1 MKIKTYAAMKYVEA
15 GENDWSKDQ
24 PVIYCA
30 DLKNEKSI
38 GYVMLADP
46 VGSSELSEKAS
57 EVAIKVVQ
65 RKINQEMK
73 HVKTNDNLEKLLN
86 YAVSLANS
94 NVILLNKKEKKIKPQ
109 ENGATT
115 LLVMTIYQKKGLIAS
130 VGDIRAYALYK
141 DSKFKQITEDETGA
155 WLSYKQGHFN
165 SRDEI
170 KVHPSSRD
178 LKNAIGLLEKLKVQH
193 QIIDL
198 EDIDTIFIASDGY
211 YKCLLD
217 SEIKKSLQAK
227 DPKKALESMN
237 RITKQPQGIIPLSMD
252 VNGYDEETAKAVL
265 KQDSKSAILVKGV
278 YANGI

>member
-1 MKIKTYAAMKYVEA
+1 MKIKTYAAIKHVES
-15 GENDWSKDQ
+15 GENDWSQDQ

-30 DLKNEKSI
+30 DLKNEKKI

-57 EVAIKVVQ
+57 ETAIKVVQ
-65 RKINQEMK
+65 KKINQEMK
-73 HVKTNDNLEKLLN
+73 KIKTNDNLEKLLN

-94 NVILLNKKEKKIKPQ
+94 HVILLNKKEKKRKPQ

-115 LLVMTIYQKKGLIAS
+115 LLVMTIYHKKGLIAT

-141 DSKFKQITEDETGA
+141 DNEFKQVTEDETGA

-165 SRDEI
+165 SRDET

-178 LKNAIGLLEKLKVQH
+178 LKNAIGLLDRLKVQH
-193 QIIDL
+193 HTIDL
-198 EDIDTIFIASDGY
+198 DDIDTIFIASDGY

-217 SEIKKSLQAK
+217 SEIKKSLQKK
-227 DPKKALESMN
+227 DPRNALESMN
-237 RITKQPQGIIPLSMD
+237 KITRQPEGIITLSMD

-265 KQDSKSAILVKGV
+265 KQDSKSAILLKEV
-278 YANGI
+278 YSNGL